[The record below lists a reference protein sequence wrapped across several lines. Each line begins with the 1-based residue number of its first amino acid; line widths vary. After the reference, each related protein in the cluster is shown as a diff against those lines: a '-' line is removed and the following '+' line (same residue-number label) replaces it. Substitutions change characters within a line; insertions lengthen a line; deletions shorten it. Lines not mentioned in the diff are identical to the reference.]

1 MHRYLPHHLFFHN
14 ALLPASSQTQTPAT
28 RLFHLELTSENMQQ
42 DDVCPSMDLI
52 KKHVQGHGYAMHTM
66 HNIIVGSVRF
76 RDIAAFVCCQGPF
89 LPSFISKGHYQVFL
103 GTSSAE
109 LGEN

>member
-1 MHRYLPHHLFFHN
+1 MWRFTGWGGGESLLNEVICN
-14 ALLPASSQTQTPAT
+14 AYYAYHAPT
-28 RLFHLELTSENMQQ
+28 NM
-42 DDVCPSMDLI
+42 
-52 KKHVQGHGYAMHTM
+52 
-66 HNIIVGSVRF
+66 IVGSVRF

-89 LPSFISKGHYQVFL
+89 LPSFISKGYYQVFL